1 MTPPVLDAD
10 AAHRAVQ
17 AVGAQV
23 GLGCLAVA
31 GLTLGGGW
39 WAGAALGALGIA
51 SGRLGAVVHAVATVA
66 LAGGAV
72 AAGQEWLV
80 PVLVVGVVATVEA
93 GAVRDRRSVVRTRTR
108 SRTDAGRAVAATAA
122 AGGLSAGLV
131 ALGAARVDPSV
142 PAMLVAAGAS
152 VALLTALRT

>member
-1 MTPPVLDAD
+1 MTVLDAD

-17 AVGAQV
+17 VAGALVGS
-23 GLGCLAVA
+23 GCLAVA
-31 GLTLGGGW
+31 GLALGGAW
-39 WAGAALGALGIA
+39 WVGAALGAVGIV

-72 AAGQEWLV
+72 TAGQEWLV

-93 GAVRDRRSVVRTRTR
+93 GAVRDRRTVVRARPDT
-108 SRTDAGRAVAATAA
+108 GRAVAATAA
-122 AGGLSAGLV
+122 AGGLSALLV
-131 ALGAARVDPSV
+131 AVGAAGVEASV

-152 VALLTALRT
+152 VALLTALRS